1 MITLI
6 IIALLPVLG
15 ALMENNSKM
24 TKIVAIIIG
33 LLIGVSASG
42 QVWLVSQ
49 PVPPHGAFAFH
60 DSSITL
66 DMSSGVW
73 SMVTNPTSTL
83 FISQDE
89 QFLSFD
95 GDSLTIEQNGDYA
108 IDISLSFS
116 GTASDQF
123 EIAYFKNAVMVE
135 VSMQRSTSQT
145 DVGNMSLPVYIEE
158 LESGDDIT
166 FKIRNTASNDDA
178 TLISCSW
185 IIWRLHK

>member
-1 MITLI
+1 MK
-6 IIALLPVLG
+6 
-15 ALMENNSKM
+15 KM
-24 TKIVAIIIG
+24 TKIVAIVIG
-33 LLIGVSASG
+33 LLICIVGSG

-60 DSSITL
+60 DSSVTL
-66 DMSSGVW
+66 DMSTGVW
-73 SMVTNPTSTL
+73 AMITNPGDSL

-108 IDISLSFS
+108 MDISLSFS
-116 GTASDQF
+116 GTASDSY
-123 EIAYFKNAVMVE
+123 EITFFKNTVMVE

-145 DVGNMSLPVYIEE
+145 DVGNMSLPVYLEE

-185 IIWRLHK
+185 IVWRLHK